1 MVCFL
6 SYFDPI
12 NIYIEILID
21 MQWSPIN
28 DLLVTAS
35 SDASIRI
42 WQISKGKCMRVIES
56 TPGIENLCCCFHPS
70 NNNFIAVG
78 NNRGILQMYNVST
91 GKALKVL
98 ICFNLK
104 RKNELSIIRIV

>member
-1 MVCFL
+1 M
-6 SYFDPI
+6 
-12 NIYIEILID
+12 
-21 MQWSPIN
+21 N

-56 TPGIENLCCCFHPS
+56 PTGTENLCCCFHPS

-78 NNRGILQMYNVST
+78 NNRGILQIYNVST
-91 GKALKVL
+91 GKALQVD
-98 ICFNLK
+98 IVCTDGSEQF
-104 RKNELSIIRIV
+104 ELVRRIELRD

>member
-1 MVCFL
+1 
-6 SYFDPI
+6 
-12 NIYIEILID
+12 
-21 MQWSPIN
+21 MQWSSIN

-78 NNRGILQMYNVST
+78 NNRGILQIYNVST
-91 GKALKVL
+91 GKALKVYTSIL
-98 ICFNLK
+98 NL
-104 RKNELSIIRIV
+104 

>member
-1 MVCFL
+1 
-6 SYFDPI
+6 
-12 NIYIEILID
+12 
-21 MQWSPIN
+21 MQWSSIN

-42 WQISKGKCMRVIES
+42 WQISKGKCMRVIEN

-78 NNRGILQMYNVST
+78 NNRGILQIYNVST
-91 GKALKVL
+91 GKALKVD
-98 ICFNLK
+98 FDLK
-104 RKNELSIIRIV
+104 ITR